1 MAMTDEE
8 CGPKNPRCGK
18 KKYVGRGKVRLKKV
32 AKAVAKAAGTALIG
46 TAAYLGAKETGLIKK
61 KGGAVKK
68 KK

>member
-32 AKAVAKAAGTALIG
+32 GKAVAKAAGTAAVGLA
-46 TAAYLGAKETGLIKK
+46 TYLGAKEAGLIKK
-61 KGGAVKK
+61 KGGTVKK